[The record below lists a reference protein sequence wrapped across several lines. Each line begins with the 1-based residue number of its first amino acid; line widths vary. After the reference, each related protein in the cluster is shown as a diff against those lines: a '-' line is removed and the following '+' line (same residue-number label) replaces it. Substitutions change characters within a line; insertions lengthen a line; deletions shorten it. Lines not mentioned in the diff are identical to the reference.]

1 MTQASQQ
8 FAQTIFVF
16 EEKQEKEVRESVWRM
31 SDTEFLRA
39 VEASGTFGGRTQWR
53 EANFTSPSY
62 KTDFE
67 DEDPVQDEE
76 DNNSQGDK
84 DVFPRGKT

>member
-39 VEASGTFGGRTQWR
+39 VEYSGAFGGRTQWR
-53 EANFTSPSY
+53 EANFTPPSY
-62 KTDFE
+62 QTDSE
-67 DEDPVQDEE
+67 DEDPVQDKE

-84 DVFPRGKT
+84 DVFLRGKS